1 MRKTLYWKLTLAFMF
16 VAIIATV
23 LIAIFIRVTSVDRLT
38 KLVTEQLASSLQ
50 TSMAE
55 FYTYTG
61 SWLGVKE
68 YWQTAQMQPT
78 QLPDI
83 TQDTNAYPNP
93 NPPNGRDRRNFFGLV
108 DADRIVLVSVDPKY
122 PEGST
127 VPEEFLKEGFPVTV
141 DGQQVGTII
150 TASTPP
156 GFLPEENLFLKR
168 TNQALLLGVVGA
180 LFIALVVGIV
190 LARTLTRP
198 LRDLTQAAQR
208 IADGNLEQKVKVNS
222 KDEIG
227 NLATAFNQMS
237 HEVAHQSLL
246 RKQMTADI
254 AHDLRTPLTVIAG
267 YIESMQDG
275 VLQPTPQ
282 RLALIY
288 SEIERLQN
296 LVGDLRMLS
305 QADAGELPLN
315 PQKIEPSLLLERSAA
330 LFQHQAEKQQITLV
344 VHVPGVLPKIMVDEA
359 RMLQVFDNLISNA
372 FRYTP
377 AGGKVTLSG
386 KFQNDK
392 VTLIVSDTGSGI
404 AFEEQPYIF
413 DRFYRVDVSRHAD
426 NGESGLGLAIVKA
439 LVESQHG
446 KVWAESQPEHG
457 TTIYME
463 FPVTGL

>member
-1 MRKTLYWKLTLAFMF
+1 MRKTLYWKLALAFMF
-16 VAIIATV
+16 VAVIAIV
-23 LIAIFIRVTSVDRLT
+23 LIAIFIRITNVDRLT
-38 KLVTEQLASSLQ
+38 KLITEQQGSSLQ
-50 TSMAE
+50 ASMAE
-55 FYTYTG
+55 YYAITG

-68 YWQTAQMQPT
+68 YWQTAQMRPT
-78 QLPDI
+78 QSSDL
-83 TQDTNAYPNP
+83 TQEPNTNNP
-93 NPPNGRDRRNFFGLV
+93 FPPEGRDRRNFFGLV
-108 DADRIVLVSVDPKY
+108 DADRVVLVSVDPKY

-127 VPEEFLKEGFPVTV
+127 LPEEMLKNGFPITV

-150 TASTPP
+150 NANTPP
-156 GFLPEENLFLKR
+156 GFLPEENLFLTR
-168 TNQALLLGVVGA
+168 TNQALLLGVAGA
-180 LFIALVVGIV
+180 LLIALVVGFV

-208 IADGNLEQKVKVNS
+208 IADGNLEQQVKVNS

-227 NLATAFNQMS
+227 DLAIAFNQMS

-275 VLQPTPQ
+275 VLQPTPE

-315 PQKIEPSLLLERSAA
+315 PQKIEPASLLERSAA
-330 LFQHQAEKQQITLV
+330 LFQHQAEKQQITLEV
-344 VHVPGVLPKIMVDEA
+344 QVPEVLPEIFVDEA

-377 AGGKVTLSG
+377 AGGRISLSG
-386 KFQNDK
+386 KLQNDR
-392 VTLIVSDTGSGI
+392 VVLSVNDTGSGI
-404 AFEEQPYIF
+404 SIDEQPYIF
-413 DRFYRVDVSRHAD
+413 DRFYRADRSRHAE

-439 LVESQHG
+439 LIESQNG
-446 KVWAESQPEHG
+446 KVWAESKPEHG

-463 FPVTGL
+463 FPVNNS